1 MAARTVVLAVNP
13 DVMPQVQKL
22 LAGTL
27 HLGEPI
33 AGEEGLRVHPLGA
46 QHLPPLRVP
55 VRVPECTPAEAAE
68 RMGMSRRVLQTLEF
82 LADGLPVKQIASRM
96 GIAPASAKTHTARL
110 YRFLGVNG
118 APAAVAEGFRLG
130 LLTGGDL

>member
-13 DVMPQVQKL
+13 DVMPEVQKL

-27 HLGEPI
+27 YLGEPI

-46 QHLPPLRVP
+46 QHLPPLH
-55 VRVPECTPAEAAE
+55 VPECTPAEAAE
-68 RMGMSRRVLQTLEF
+68 RIGMSRRVLQTLEF

-96 GIAPASAKTHTARL
+96 GIAEASAKTHTARL